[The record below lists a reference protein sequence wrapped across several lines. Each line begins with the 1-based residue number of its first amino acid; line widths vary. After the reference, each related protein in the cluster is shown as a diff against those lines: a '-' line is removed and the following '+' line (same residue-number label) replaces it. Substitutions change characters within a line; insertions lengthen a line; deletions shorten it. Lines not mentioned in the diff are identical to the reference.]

1 MNDTNNNGNGRV
13 PIKIVQLLIDN
24 VKLEFTNS
32 QEKISKE
39 ISELTKA
46 MVTVVNKINGTDKIL
61 IDKLD
66 VVKSKVSKM
75 ILVVT
80 VAFSMLMGAVA
91 LSIFGSH
98 LLYEHNKAIEE
109 QASSMP
115 KPNKI
120 KDELKNDT
128 MDEINEEKQAEK

>member
-1 MNDTNNNGNGRV
+1 MSDTNNNGNGRV
-13 PIKIVQLLIDN
+13 PVRIVQLLIDN

-46 MVTVVNKINGTDKIL
+46 MVTVINKMNDTDKIL

-66 VVKSKVSKM
+66 LVKNKVGRM
-75 ILVVT
+75 VLVVA

-91 LSIFGSH
+91 LSVFGSH
-98 LLYEHNKAIEE
+98 LLYERNKAIEK
-109 QASSMP
+109 QTISM
-115 KPNKI
+115 PNKI
-120 KDELKNDT
+120 KDELKNDIV
-128 MDEINEEKQAEK
+128 DEINKKKRIKK

>member
-1 MNDTNNNGNGRV
+1 MSDTNNNGNGRV
-13 PIKIVQLLIDN
+13 PVRIVQLLIDN

-46 MVTVVNKINGTDKIL
+46 MVTVINKMNDTDKIL

-66 VVKSKVSKM
+66 LVKNKVGRM
-75 ILVVT
+75 VLVVA

-91 LSIFGSH
+91 LSVFGSH
-98 LLYEHNKAIEE
+98 LLYERNKAIEK
-109 QASSMP
+109 QTISM
-115 KPNKI
+115 PNKI
-120 KDELKNDT
+120 KDELKNDIV
-128 MDEINEEKQAEK
+128 DEINEERRIKK

>member
-1 MNDTNNNGNGRV
+1 MSDANNNGNGRV
-13 PIKIVQLLIDN
+13 PVRIVQLLMDN

-46 MVTVVNKINGTDKIL
+46 MVTVINKMNNTDKIL

-66 VVKSKVSKM
+66 LVKNKVGRM
-75 ILVVT
+75 VLVVA

-91 LSIFGSH
+91 LSVFGSH
-98 LLYEHNKAIEE
+98 LLYERNKAIEK
-109 QASSMP
+109 QTISM
-115 KPNKI
+115 PNKI
-120 KDELKNDT
+120 KDELKNDIV
-128 MDEINEEKQAEK
+128 DEINEEKRIKK